1 MILVHVFDKRTD
13 EIIDIY
19 FINKRTGNKVDY
31 SVEEF
36 KNVNVN
42 IFLYKKWKII
52 MYNN

>member
-1 MILVHVFDKRTD
+1 MLLVHVFDKRTD

-36 KNVNVN
+36 KKS
-42 IFLYKKWKII
+42 IKQ
-52 MYNN
+52 